1 MAAGSHE
8 ADCAS
13 IWGDF
18 VDSDD
23 ECEVEDECEPAERY
37 DEGLYYPVC
46 IGEVLANRFRV
57 EHKLGHGGFSTVWMA
72 HDMSNDNDVALKIMT
87 PGPSGEREYAAQ
99 DMIASTVHDTSRLL
113 MYRET
118 FLLEAPKTHHRVFV
132 FPLLGPSL
140 RTHARSMSIAVRMA
154 SAKQMLQAI
163 KALHDG
169 GVVHRDINSANV
181 LYGLAPFKGGT
192 TVAGKY
198 EYLGRPQKMPI
209 YTNEPIWKDGQLVKP
224 IAPHNSIV
232 QGTITL
238 GDFGL
243 AVKSGTSVEFKFQSP
258 AIYCAPERFHNMD
271 PDFASDMWSYMCIF
285 FELCLGFPLFG
296 GSASSRVV
304 EFMVRSLGPLPSA
317 WRGSYDGGGQYDESW
332 YDQNRGVDSHL
343 ALELKAT
350 RSLYGLSPVE
360 QKLVLSI
367 LQRGLSYSPED
378 RFSAGQLLEDASFK
392 ELMALHGL

>member
-1 MAAGSHE
+1 
-8 ADCAS
+8 
-13 IWGDF
+13 
-18 VDSDD
+18 
-23 ECEVEDECEPAERY
+23 
-37 DEGLYYPVC
+37 
-46 IGEVLANRFRV
+46 
-57 EHKLGHGGFSTVWMA
+57 
-72 HDMSNDNDVALKIMT
+72 
-87 PGPSGEREYAAQ
+87 
-99 DMIASTVHDTSRLL
+99 
-113 MYRET
+113 
-118 FLLEAPKTHHRVFV
+118 
-132 FPLLGPSL
+132 
-140 RTHARSMSIAVRMA
+140 
-154 SAKQMLQAI
+154 
-163 KALHDG
+163 
-169 GVVHRDINSANV
+169 
-181 LYGLAPFKGGT
+181 
-192 TVAGKY
+192 
-198 EYLGRPQKMPI
+198 MPI

-343 ALELKAT
+343 ALELKVT